1 MELEHVVSKDAV
13 ENSLVLIFNGIIIDF
28 NFCFDPTFGARF
40 ENLIVQGP
48 KDIEQLPS
56 IVRAFTSN
64 DM

>member
-1 MELEHVVSKDAV
+1 MELEHVVSEDAV
-13 ENSLVLIFNGIIIDF
+13 ENSLLLIFNGIIIDF
-28 NFCFDPTFGARF
+28 NFCFDPTFG
-40 ENLIVQGP
+40 LIVQGP